1 MTKSRYESMEEPDKR
16 DRRIRNS
23 LGIQQTWAV
32 LPSLCVPWEPDF
44 SIIFSRVMGLRV
56 LRVSSSENQNIEIFD
71 PAHGTIHGIYGSS
84 GRCGISWPQRQ
95 RAAHHW
101 PCLVVISPAL

>member
-1 MTKSRYESMEEPDKR
+1 MGFKMTKSRCESMEEPDKR

-44 SIIFSRVMGLRV
+44 SIIFSRVLGLRV
-56 LRVSSSENQNIEIFD
+56 LRVSSSENQ
-71 PAHGTIHGIYGSS
+71 
-84 GRCGISWPQRQ
+84 ISKYLIQRMAPFTASTVAQ
-95 RAAHHW
+95 
-101 PCLVVISPAL
+101 VGVE